1 MISKSNNNF
10 FILLYTICLLF
21 FHQNESF
28 AITKKKLKIPIHRLA
43 QASLVV
49 DANTGEV
56 LHQLNAD
63 KQLHPA
69 SLTKLMTCYIAFEA
83 VRRGKLTFKT
93 QLPISKFA
101 ASRPRTKL
109 GLKAGNTI
117 TVKEA
122 VLSLIVKSAN
132 DSAVVLGEAIGKT
145 ESNFARIM
153 NKRAKELGMH
163 NTNFVNAS
171 GWHHP
176 QQKTTAKDMAKMAI
190 ALKRDFPEFYP
201 LFSRT
206 SFYYKSTR
214 HKGHNYVTESLHGA
228 EGMKTGYT
236 AKSGWNLVTTAKRG
250 SKSLV
255 GVVLGEHNAKVRDSK
270 MINLINHHFKGVQ
283 VLTKDGFDNDN
294 NIKEIATKI
303 TSKNKKNILKV
314 SAQPSLKKKQVPG
327 LGSAA

>member
-1 MISKSNNNF
+1 MTNKSTNNF
-10 FILLYTICLLF
+10 FIFLCALCLLL
-21 FHQNESF
+21 FHQTESF
-28 AITKKKLKIPIHRLA
+28 ASTKKKYKIPIHRLT

-49 DANTGEV
+49 DATTGKV

-63 KQLHPA
+63 KRLHPA

-83 VRRGKLTFKT
+83 INRGKLTFNT

-153 NKRAKELGMH
+153 TKRAKDLGMH

-176 QQKTTAKDMAKMAI
+176 EQKTTAKDMAKLAI

-201 LFSRT
+201 LFSKT

-214 HKGHNYVTESLHGA
+214 HKGHNYVTKNLHGA

-250 SKSLV
+250 AQRLV
-255 GVVLGEHNAKVRDSK
+255 GVVLGEHNAKIRDNK
-270 MINLINHHFKGVQ
+270 MINLINRHFKELQ
-283 VLTKDGFDNDN
+283 VANKDGFSVNN
-294 NIKEIATKI
+294 NIIPT
-303 TSKNKKNILKV
+303 KNKKHVLKANA
-314 SAQPSLKKKQVPG
+314 AQTNSKKKQAAI
-327 LGSAA
+327 LESAA